1 MKLGTIQN
9 ETHQSLIF
17 RIDDNLA
24 ITADNLIKA
33 FDLEPSFQTMQ
44 EFIVCDDK
52 TQKIINDAIE
62 EVTSNPEYYSLINLS
77 DARWLAPNPEARKIL
92 GVAFNNKGIRKEA
105 HFDAGCP
112 NYFLKSSSCLNG
124 HNEPVLIRE
133 FYGNT
138 IPEPELCL
146 FIGKTGKDIH
156 QDNALDHVFGFS
168 ITNDIT
174 SHGMKF
180 SMDSLAV
187 TRDPK
192 IMRPEYTSWRKSY
205 KNDENDL
212 YFVYHTRS
220 KNSDTFGPMGPWITT
235 RDEINDPNNLRIHA
249 YKNGECFT
257 DDTTK
262 SYTFSIEE
270 LISDASRFFTLE
282 AGDIISCGTAAKGNQ
297 AFPNAH
303 RNVLLNEEECL
314 IDISID
320 GLGTLSHPVKHTK

>member
-156 QDNALDHVFGFS
+156 QDNAL
-168 ITNDIT
+168 
-174 SHGMKF
+174 
-180 SMDSLAV
+180 SL
-187 TRDPK
+187 
-192 IMRPEYTSWRKSY
+192 
-205 KNDENDL
+205 
-212 YFVYHTRS
+212 
-220 KNSDTFGPMGPWITT
+220 
-235 RDEINDPNNLRIHA
+235 IH
-249 YKNGECFT
+249 
-257 DDTTK
+257 
-262 SYTFSIEE
+262 I
-270 LISDASRFFTLE
+270 
-282 AGDIISCGTAAKGNQ
+282 
-297 AFPNAH
+297 
-303 RNVLLNEEECL
+303 
-314 IDISID
+314 
-320 GLGTLSHPVKHTK
+320 